1 MSINVKLLKEL
12 AEQLNVPVVD
22 ISVDTKVEPEDLTGF
37 PTPTE
42 SIYERTF
49 KIKHNGQKLK
59 VRVVQ
64 DDVVITNRMI
74 HTWPVPSKKFLL
86 SADIDVAIELIQR
99 LAYNPTKYH
108 NDPNETTGGVHNE
121 RLYLEVL
128 SKFYN

>member
-1 MSINVKLLKEL
+1 MN
-12 AEQLNVPVVD
+12 
-22 ISVDTKVEPEDLTGF
+22 T
-37 PTPTE
+37 TE
-42 SIYERTF
+42 SIYDRTF

-59 VRVVQ
+59 VRVVP
-64 DDVVITNRMI
+64 DDVVITNMI
-74 HTWPVPSKKFLL
+74 HTWSEPSKKFLL

-99 LAYNPTKYH
+99 MVFNPTKYH